1 LIVEFDFGVEG
12 VEGGPSLSQGD
23 AAVSVLS
30 LEFAGNTAYRKI
42 NLYRDGV
49 WWGWGLGELTDFG
62 VLGAF
67 DGELDAVG
75 GFSFYFEFCAYARGQ
90 G

>member
-1 LIVEFDFGVEG
+1 MIVKFDFGVEG

-23 AAVSVLS
+23 AAVSVFS
-30 LEFAGNTAYRKI
+30 LEFAGNAAYRKSI
-42 NLYRDGV
+42 YIEMEFA
-49 WWGWGLGELTDFG
+49 GEEGGLTDFG